1 MDYDIFIQAIENL
14 KLFIEKLKEDNI
26 TDINRLLKYVSFIN
40 TIIPNELK
48 IQIIKRP
55 LIVEACIKSIK
66 NLINKYKNKLSY
78 DDVISK
84 LLKKEIITY
93 ENLNIIY
100 KSFLQFM
107 IDASITRSIYDSKKE
122 VKLKNIYIKNIF
134 TTNEDIQ
141 SIIINN
147 NENENEEIQIENKQ
161 DINFISE
168 EETLLFNKNLKGS
181 SIEECKINNENLN
194 IKKYKPLLI
203 NLYSKTN
210 KETIIN
216 NTLLNISEE
225 EINEKG
231 FQYYDFLGLSLQGA
245 DTIHTLKE
253 IIKFI
258 KILKYKIE
266 LKIKLKNN
274 EIFIFKNTF

>member
-1 MDYDIFIQAIENL
+1 MDYDIFIQTIEKI
-14 KLFIEKLKEDNI
+14 KLFIKELKEDNI
-26 TDINRLLKYVSFIN
+26 TDFNRLFKYVSFVN
-40 TIIPNELK
+40 TIIPDDLK
-48 IQIIKRP
+48 IQIIKKP
-55 LIVEACIKSIK
+55 LIAEACIKSIK

-78 DDVISK
+78 DDVVSK

-107 IDASITRSIYDSKKE
+107 IDLGITKSIYDSKEE

-147 NENENEEIQIENKQ
+147 NETEEIQTEIKDNDDLVLEQ
-161 DINFISE
+161 E
-168 EETLLFNKNLKGS
+168 RLLFNENLKGS
-181 SIEECKINNENLN
+181 VIKECKINNKILT
-194 IKKYKPLLI
+194 ITKYNPLLI
-203 NLYSKTN
+203 HLYSQTDKKTILKN
-210 KETIIN
+210 KS
-216 NTLLNISEE
+216 LNILEE

-231 FQYYDFLGLSLQGA
+231 FKYYEKLGLSIQRV
-245 DTIHTLKE
+245 DSIHTLKE

-266 LKIKLKNN
+266 LKIKLKND

>member
-1 MDYDIFIQAIENL
+1 MDYDIFIQTIEKI
-14 KLFIEKLKEDNI
+14 KLFIEELKEDNI
-26 TDINRLLKYVSFIN
+26 TDFNRLFKYVSFVN
-40 TIIPNELK
+40 TIIPDDLK
-48 IQIIKRP
+48 IQIIKKP
-55 LIVEACIKSIK
+55 LIAEACIKSIK

-78 DDVISK
+78 DDVVSK

-107 IDASITRSIYDSKKE
+107 IDLGITKSIYDSKEE

-147 NENENEEIQIENKQ
+147 NETEEIQTEIKDNDDLVLEQ
-161 DINFISE
+161 E
-168 EETLLFNKNLKGS
+168 RLLFNENLKGS
-181 SIEECKINNENLN
+181 VIKECKINNKILT
-194 IKKYKPLLI
+194 ITKYNPLLI
-203 NLYSKTN
+203 HLYSQTDKKTILKN
-210 KETIIN
+210 KS
-216 NTLLNISEE
+216 LNILEE

-231 FQYYDFLGLSLQGA
+231 FKYYEKLGLSIQRV
-245 DTIHTLKE
+245 DSIHTLKE

-266 LKIKLKNN
+266 LKIKLKND